1 MRQVK
6 SLSVSLMI
14 SILLS
19 DEPEHLGQISI
30 GLPGEPSVMPAS
42 KMGILEMEPVTTGKG
57 GG

>member
-1 MRQVK
+1 
-6 SLSVSLMI
+6 MI

-19 DEPEHLGQISI
+19 NEPEHLGQISI

-42 KMGILEMEPVTTGKG
+42 KMGMLEMEPVTTGKG